1 MALLDAA
8 RDILDADPGS
18 DAFTMAAVADRAGVT
33 RRGAYL
39 HFASRAELV
48 MALFDH
54 LADTA
59 GLDQSLERV
68 WSAPDAESLL
78 EAWAAHLF
86 RYHPRLLATD
96 RAVRRLAPVVP
107 DVATHR
113 RRVLA
118 AQLANCRRIVT
129 RIVEADRL
137 AETWTPGSA
146 TDMLLAMISSDTIE
160 TLLGERR
167 WSASRAAQH
176 YGIVLKRALLTQ
188 PTR

>member
-39 HFASRAELV
+39 HFASRAQLV

-78 EAWAAHLF
+78 EA
-86 RYHPRLLATD
+86 
-96 RAVRRLAPVVP
+96 
-107 DVATHR
+107 
-113 RRVLA
+113 
-118 AQLANCRRIVT
+118 
-129 RIVEADRL
+129 
-137 AETWTPGSA
+137 
-146 TDMLLAMISSDTIE
+146 
-160 TLLGERR
+160 
-167 WSASRAAQH
+167 
-176 YGIVLKRALLTQ
+176 
-188 PTR
+188 